1 MTERDPRKSMNLTDP
16 RRIAT
21 QIDFA
26 RELTSLKERAGLTV
40 RQVAHA
46 AGLPTSTIGDYFAG
60 RHLPSPSQ
68 PDLLSGILRACGE
81 QDPAQ
86 IDRWLA
92 ALRRARRAPGR
103 RRANASSPYRGLA
116 SFQPEDAGW
125 FFGREALTRLL
136 VSLITGPAVAA
147 VPLAVVGPSGSGK
160 SSLLRAGLI
169 PALSRSNPVPQA
181 DGQALS
187 PVLLTPGATPVETLA
202 ACLTATGDV
211 PDTASRL
218 RSDPGNCMEK
228 ALPPVIVVDQFEEVF
243 TACQVEEDTRSFVRA
258 LSALASGTIVV
269 LGLRA
274 DFYGQAL
281 RYPELAAALQYRQ
294 VVVRPMTQEQL
305 RCVIVEPARRAKVEV
320 EDGLVEL
327 LLRELAPA
335 TGTGDAYDAGHEPGA
350 LPLLSHALLATWERS
365 RGSRLTVADYRASGG
380 IRDAIARTAEAVYQ
394 ALDDPERDEARRL
407 FLRLV
412 RVTDEATQTR
422 CRVPVGEL
430 AGSADSAATS
440 YDVLGRFVDQ
450 RLITVS
456 EENAEISHETLLDAW
471 PRLQAWIE
479 TGRDGLRIRRRIDD
493 GARIWLEARR
503 DEAALP
509 RGGQLAIAREWAADP
524 MNRDSLS
531 SVGREFVDAGIARD
545 HAERESGRRRTRR
558 LRQLVAALTV
568 LVLTTAGLTGYALL
582 QREAANTARDD
593 ADSQELASEAAEL
606 RGQDVSVSAQL
617 SLAAYQTARTP
628 DAAASVLES
637 SGTPVAARI
646 IDSAG
651 VVQAVAISP
660 DHRTL
665 AAAASDGTLR
675 LWNVG
680 AAGRPFSLGPALED
694 HPHSPLYTVA
704 FRPNGQLLAAAGA
717 SKTVRLWN
725 VSNPRHPFAVG
736 RPLGGPTKT
745 VYSVAFS
752 PNGNVLAAGS
762 ADGTIRLWDMAD
774 PSHARPLATLSQ
786 AAGAVEAVTFSPDGR
801 ILAAA
806 YADTIV
812 RLWNVADPQH
822 PVMLGAPLTG
832 PAKIVTSVAF
842 SPSGDTLAAGS
853 QDNNVWL
860 WNVSDPVRPVRRAP
874 LTGATDFVNAVAFS
888 PNGATLAAGSS
899 DNTVRLWNLATG
911 SLIGTL
917 PDPDIITSLAWNN
930 ENLLTTG
937 GADGV
942 VRLWTLPPP
951 VLTASGPV
959 NSIAFRPSGSV
970 LAVGGSDLELWDLA
984 KRSLLAARDVN
995 GTFVN
1000 AVAFAPG
1007 GAILATGYGNG
1018 HVQLWNVAHGSFAP
1032 VGPPMPATANGMVES
1047 VAFSPDGQVL
1057 ASGGDDGTVRLW
1069 DVRDPAH
1076 PVSLKTIDDSGTIVF
1091 SVAFSAK
1098 GHIFAAA
1105 SADNLTR
1112 LWDVTDPAR
1121 PRRLGK
1127 PLAGPTNYAL
1137 SVAFSPDG
1145 HILAVGSAD
1154 ETLRLWNVAHPAR
1167 PRLIGVP
1174 LTGLG
1179 AYVYSVAFSPDG
1191 QTLAAGVTDG
1201 KVWMWTLGDP
1211 GHPALIAT
1219 LTGPTGHVYS
1229 VAFSPD
1235 GRTLAAGSADSTV
1248 RLWDTDPAAA
1258 AAAICATA
1266 GESLTRTEWAA
1277 YAPERPY
1284 APPCPGH

>member
-1 MTERDPRKSMNLTDP
+1 MTERDPRKSMNLADP

-26 RELTSLKERAGLTV
+26 RELTTLKERAGLTV

-46 AGLPTSTIGDYFAG
+46 AGLPASTLGDYFAG
-60 RHLPSPSQ
+60 RHLPSPGQ
-68 PDLLSGILRACGE
+68 PNLLSGILSACGE

-86 IDRWLA
+86 IDQWLA
-92 ALRRARRAPGR
+92 ALHRARRAPGR
-103 RRANASSPYRGLA
+103 KRASDSAPYRGLA

-125 FFGREALTRLL
+125 FFGREPLTRLL
-136 VSLITGPAVAA
+136 VSLITGPAVAT

-169 PALSRSNPVPQA
+169 PALNRFNPVSQA
-181 DGQALS
+181 DGEALS

-202 ACLTATGDV
+202 ACLPATRAV
-211 PDTASRL
+211 ADTASRL

-228 ALPPVIVVDQFEEVF
+228 AAPPVIVVDQFEEVF
-243 TACQVEEDTRSFVRA
+243 TACQVEDDRRSFVRA
-258 LSALASGTIVV
+258 LSALSSPTVVV

-305 RCVIVEPARRAKVEV
+305 RRVIVEPARRAKVEV

-335 TGTGDAYDAGHEPGA
+335 TRAGDAHGAGHEPGA

-380 IRDAIARTAEAVYQ
+380 IRDGIARTAEAVYQ
-394 ALDDPERDEARRL
+394 ALDNSERDEARRL

-412 RVTDEATQTR
+412 RVNDEATQTR

-430 AGSADSAATS
+430 AGSPDSPATS
-440 YDVLGRFVDQ
+440 YDVLGPFVDQ

-471 PRLQAWIE
+471 PRLRAWIE
-479 TGRDGLRIRRRIDD
+479 AGRDGLRIRRRIDD
-493 GARIWLEARR
+493 GARMWLEASH
-503 DEAALP
+503 DEGALS

-531 SVGREFVDAGIARD
+531 SLGREFVDAGIARD

-568 LVLTTAGLTGYALL
+568 LALTNAGLTGYVFR
-582 QREAANTARDD
+582 QREAANAARDN
-593 ADSQELASEAAEL
+593 ADSRELAIEAAEL
-606 RGQDVSVSAQL
+606 RGQDVSVAAQL

-628 DAAASVLES
+628 DAVASVLES
-637 SGTPVAARI
+637 SGTPAAARI

-651 VVQAVAISP
+651 LVQAVGISP

-665 AAAASDGTLR
+665 AVAASDGTLR
-675 LWNVG
+675 LWNV
-680 AAGRPFSLGPALED
+680 ATPGRPFSLGPALKND
-694 HPHSPLYTVA
+694 PGSPLYAVA
-704 FRPNGQLLAAAGA
+704 FSPNGQLVAAAGA
-717 SKTVRLWN
+717 AETVQVWN
-725 VSNPRHPFAVG
+725 VSNPQHPFAVG
-736 RPLGGPTKT
+736 GPLGGPKNT

-752 PNGNVLAAGS
+752 PNSTVLAAGS
-762 ADGTIRLWDMAD
+762 ADGAIRLWNMSD

-786 AAGAVEAVTFSPDGR
+786 AAGAAEAVAFSPDGG
-801 ILAAA
+801 ILAAG
-806 YADTIV
+806 YAGKIV
-812 RLWNVADPQH
+812 RLWNVADPRG
-822 PVMLGAPLTG
+822 PVGLGAPLAG
-832 PAKIVTSVAF
+832 PANTVTSVAF
-842 SPSGDTLAAGS
+842 SPNGDTLAVGS
-853 QDNNVWL
+853 LDDEVWR
-860 WNVSDPVRPVRRAP
+860 WNVTDPVRPIRDAP
-874 LTGATDFVNAVAFS
+874 LSGATDWVNAVAFS
-888 PNGATLAAGSS
+888 PNGTTVAAGSS
-899 DNTVRLWNLATG
+899 DDAVHLWNLATG
-911 SLIGTL
+911 RLIGTL
-917 PDPDIITSLAWNN
+917 PDPGIITSLVWDSA
-930 ENLLTTG
+930 NLLVTG

-951 VLTASGPV
+951 VLAASGPV
-959 NSIAFRPSGSV
+959 NSIAFQHSGNV
-970 LAVGGSDLELWDLA
+970 LAVGSNDLELWDLA
-984 KRSLLAARDVN
+984 TRSLLTAHDVN

-1000 AVAFAPG
+1000 AVAFNPG
-1007 GAILATGYGNG
+1007 GTMLATGYGNG
-1018 HVQLWNVAHGSFAP
+1018 LVQLWSVAHGTLAP
-1032 VGPPMPATANGMVES
+1032 DGPALPATKNGLVES

-1069 DVRDPAH
+1069 DVHDPTH
-1076 PVSLKTIDDSGTIVF
+1076 PVSLKSIDDSRDKVFCVVF
-1091 SVAFSAK
+1091 SPNR
-1098 GHIFAAA
+1098 HILAAA
-1105 SADNLTR
+1105 STDNLTR

-1127 PLAGPTNYAL
+1127 PLAGPASYAL
-1137 SVAFSPDG
+1137 SAAFSPDG
-1145 HILAVGSAD
+1145 RILAVGSAD
-1154 ETLRLWNVAHPAR
+1154 QALRLWDVADPTR
-1167 PRLIGVP
+1167 PKLIGVP

-1191 QTLAAGVTDG
+1191 QTLAAGLTDG
-1201 KVWMWTLGDP
+1201 KVGMWNLANPD
-1211 GHPALIAT
+1211 HPALVAT
-1219 LTGPTGHVYS
+1219 LIGPTEHVYTVS
-1229 VAFSPD
+1229 FSPN
-1235 GRTLAAGSADSTV
+1235 GRRLAAGSADSTV

-1258 AAAICATA
+1258 AAGICATA
-1266 GESLTRTEWAA
+1266 GESLTRTEWAT
-1277 YAPERPY
+1277 YAPGRPY